1 MEKRFGGTDWIER
14 RWYAVC
20 TNDSCMAEEVEP
32 YVSFFI
38 ASPSGSALA
47 LTASMHRFREHDQDG
62 RSIVGLARGSDVGG
76 GGAPQ

>member
-1 MEKRFGGTDWIER
+1 MELIGWKDDG
-14 RWYAVC
+14 YAVC
-20 TNDSCMAEEVEP
+20 TNDGCMAEEVEP

-38 ASPSGSALA
+38 ASRRSALA

-62 RSIVGLARGSDVGG
+62 RSIVGLAQGCGVGG